1 MAKCRHFTCLLL
13 YYCYLKLRFMVV
25 ERFSQNVINSGI
37 FRLFIASG
45 FFATVIFF
53 VVNADLY
60 TPLEMIFG
68 IMGITIILKGISNIM
83 LSMIISFF
91 SLENKKDEMNFK
103 YNEEKIESMLSELNV
118 QEVLSSNSKLNAS

>member
-1 MAKCRHFTCLLL
+1 
-13 YYCYLKLRFMVV
+13 MVV
-25 ERFSQNVINSGI
+25 ERFSQSVINSGI

-53 VVNADLY
+53 VINAELF

-68 IMGITIILKGISNIM
+68 IMGVTIILKGIANLM
-83 LSMIISFF
+83 LSLIISFF
-91 SLENKKDEMNFK
+91 SLENKRNELDFK

-118 QEVLSSNSKLNAS
+118 QEVLSSNKKVNSTN

>member
-1 MAKCRHFTCLLL
+1 
-13 YYCYLKLRFMVV
+13 MVV
-25 ERFSQNVINSGI
+25 ERFSQSVINSGI
-37 FRLFIASG
+37 LRLFIASG

-53 VVNADLY
+53 VVNANLY

-68 IMGITIILKGISNIM
+68 IIGITIILKGITNIM

-91 SLENKKDEMNFK
+91 SLENKKNELNFK

-118 QEVLSSNSKLNAS
+118 QEVLSSNNKLNAS